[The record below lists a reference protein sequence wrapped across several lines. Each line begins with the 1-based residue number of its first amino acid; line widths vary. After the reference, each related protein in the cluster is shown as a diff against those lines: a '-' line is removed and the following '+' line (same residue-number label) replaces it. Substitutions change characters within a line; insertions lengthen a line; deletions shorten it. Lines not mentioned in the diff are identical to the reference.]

1 MTKRG
6 LNGNVGAHGEPPV
19 GLNYHEEM
27 WFFSQGGMTPYEEG
41 KLADVLI
48 YPPGAAILDDISLS
62 RDIRFVI
69 KGGRV
74 WDAPTMEEE
83 WPLKGKRPSLPPLS
97 AD

>member
-1 MTKRG
+1 M
-6 LNGNVGAHGEPPV
+6 
-19 GLNYHEEM
+19 
-27 WFFSQGGMTPYEEG
+27 
-41 KLADVLI
+41 LI

-74 WDAPTMEEE
+74 WDASTMEEE